1 MKKFWKAA
9 LMFGIAVSMI
19 GCTINKNKKDSKK
32 IKPGDTVALT
42 KENYFDYFDFRP
54 YIETYGG
61 QPEAISKPYAPYCI
75 KFNADIE
82 IEYKLYIEY
91 RFYIP
96 SKSEYEYVYLTF
108 ETALK
113 ADKVSEV
120 HFGGGRVPE
129 FYYSDETIPV
139 PDTPAGGT
147 LYDKNIYYY
156 ENEIIK
162 IDGVIV
168 FNEYFYSTRT
178 LEVSKENYVR
188 EYALSF
194 WIQEPY
200 STNNKEHPYFSL
212 GTPDGGPMIIKD
224 FHASFE
230 YISFNPDYSIKEITT
245 FEFEADFFCC
255 QRYQFLNFKA
265 VEENHLY
272 LKELSGLAFYEN

>member
-147 LYDKNIYYY
+147 LYDKDIYYY

-188 EYALSF
+188 EYGLSF

-200 STNNKEHPYFSL
+200 FTNNKEHPYFSL

-230 YISFNPDYSIKEITT
+230 YISFNPDYSIKSKTT
-245 FEFEADFFCC
+245 LELKADYFCSYRYIFLDFEVVDEG
-255 QRYQFLNFKA
+255 
-265 VEENHLY
+265 HLY
-272 LKELSGLAFYEN
+272 LSDVSGLAYYYN